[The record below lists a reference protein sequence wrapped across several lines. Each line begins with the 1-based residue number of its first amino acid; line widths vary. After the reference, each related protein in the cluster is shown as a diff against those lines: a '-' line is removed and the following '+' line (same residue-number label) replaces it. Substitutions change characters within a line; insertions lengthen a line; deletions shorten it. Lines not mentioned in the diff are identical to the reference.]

1 MLNITHNAGFFSCST
16 VALNRII
23 EYHNSF
29 NSLPITN
36 RNQQYSLY
44 KDKDDDDISNFF
56 IENVDEL
63 NIEPSFLV
71 RSDIEDQ
78 FVDYSLINYDYV
90 TKLVNM
96 YFKPTSEVY
105 EIMNR
110 ITDKYNIDTSKT
122 ISILYRGNDKS
133 RETILP
139 SYEEMLDKIN
149 EVINENPNHKILV
162 QTDEIDFSEFISSKI
177 DVIVIKESKM
187 IKKGNTAIQYKTE
200 IGEKVSNAKIFLAIM
215 NLISR
220 CDKVILNSG
229 NVGLWTCL
237 YRGNNNGVYQF
248 ISRGLISNDITNS
261 QKNRWNK

>member
-1 MLNITHNAGFFSCST
+1 MDLKITHNAGFFSCST
-16 VALNRII
+16 VALNSII
-23 EYHNSF
+23 DYHNKF

-36 RNQQYSLY
+36 RSEQYSFY
-44 KDKDDDDISNFF
+44 KDKYDDDISEFF
-56 IENVDEL
+56 IENVDDL

-71 RSDIEDQ
+71 NSDIEDQ

-96 YFKPTSEVY
+96 YFKPTDEVY
-105 EIMNR
+105 EIMNK
-110 ITDKYNIDTSKT
+110 IIDKYNIDTLKT

-149 EVINENPNHKILV
+149 EVIDDNPNHKILV
-162 QTDEIDFSEFISSKI
+162 QTDEIEFSEFISSKI

-187 IKKGNTAIQYKTE
+187 INKSNTSIQYKTQ

-237 YRGNNNGVYQF
+237 YRGNNKGVYQY
-248 ISRGLISNDITNS
+248 ISNGKISNDATRN
-261 QKNRWNK
+261 QKIRFK